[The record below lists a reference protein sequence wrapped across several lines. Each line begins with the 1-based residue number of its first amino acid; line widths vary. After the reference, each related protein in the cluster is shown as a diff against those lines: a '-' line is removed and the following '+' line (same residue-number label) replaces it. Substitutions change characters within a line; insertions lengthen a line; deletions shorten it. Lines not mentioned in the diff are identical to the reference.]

1 MADLTLNDEELL
13 RYSRQIM
20 LPKFDV
26 TGQLA
31 LKKSTVLI
39 VGIGGLGCPVALY
52 LAGAGIGHLILVDD
66 DEVEISNL
74 PRQIAHTENRLGEKK
89 VDSAQQQIQAL
100 NSTTKIT
107 THASR
112 LSDSELSD
120 LLTQVDIVA
129 DCTDNFS
136 TRQQINRLCL
146 KSRTPLVSG
155 AAIRMEGQIT
165 VFDAR
170 DNQSPCYHC
179 LYSAD
184 VEQELTCSQNG
195 VMSPLV
201 GLIGSYQAIEIIK
214 MLTNMGESLV
224 GRVQLFDG
232 MSSQWR
238 EFKLARD
245 PKCAVCE
252 NRK

>member
-20 LPKFDV
+20 LPRFDV
-26 TGQLA
+26 AGQLA

-39 VGIGGLGCPVALY
+39 IGIGGLGCPVALY
-52 LAGAGIGHLILVDD
+52 LAGTGIGHLILVDD

-74 PRQIAHTENRLGEKK
+74 PRQIAHTEKRLGDKK

-100 NSTTKIT
+100 NSATKIT
-107 THASR
+107 TYASR
-112 LSDSELSD
+112 LSDSELDD
-120 LLTQVDIVA
+120 LLEQVDVVA

-136 TRQQINRLCL
+136 TRQQINRFCFEN
-146 KSRTPLVSG
+146 KIPLVSG

-170 DNQSPCYHC
+170 DSHSPCYHC

-184 VEQELTCSQNG
+184 IEQELTCSQNG

-201 GLIGSYQAIEIIK
+201 GLIGSYQAIEVVK
-214 MLTNMGESLV
+214 VLTNLGEPLV

-232 MSSQWR
+232 MTSQWR
-238 EFKLARD
+238 EFKLIRD
-245 PKCAVCE
+245 PKCAVCG
-252 NRK
+252 NGK